1 MQEYPMYLLGLE
13 TVISDVNGATQI
25 SLLMKK

>member
-1 MQEYPMYLLGLE
+1 MLEFHMYLLGLE
-13 TVISDVNGATQI
+13 TVIFGVNGATQI

>member
-1 MQEYPMYLLGLE
+1 MQEYLMYLLGLE
-13 TVISDVNGATQI
+13 TVIFDVNGATQI